1 MYIGRNSVRMD
12 GYGWMPYVYV
22 WVDALCVRLMCV
34 CLVYDR
40 TGRHGRTGKDWPY
53 THALYVCRISP
64 YAYALYACLIRM
76 PGPDGTDVLE
86 KIGASFGSAIRSQT
100 SKFGKENGTPQSI
113 PNEMSRSV

>member
-1 MYIGRNSVRMD
+1 MEAYTYTYRTCIQAEILCVWMDMD
-12 GYGWMPYVYV
+12 GCRMCTYGWMPYVYV
-22 WVDALCVRLMCV
+22 LCV
-34 CLVYDR
+34 
-40 TGRHGRTGKDWPY
+40 
-53 THALYVCRISP
+53 
-64 YAYALYACLIRM
+64 YALYM